1 MLTPAKPSGLSKLG
15 KQEKKLLLLM
25 LRNDEPKGNP
35 TLIWV
40 EVYQEFEIYY
50 SCLPKKYQRKF
61 RKEKTLRQSIRR
73 LTKRGLIKP
82 IVITQQ
88 NTVLTDP
95 RGQGYN
101 FYSLTPPGRLTAEK
115 LNPPQTNS
123 KDTKELEKT
132 LSQLRT
138 QSNSYI
144 TTIQIRELLW
154 QNTDRQFVNK
164 PEFDKYWNNT
174 KLGRMLKKYTL
185 KRTRVRKNDGRRKY
199 AIGDIV
205 FNKT

>member
-1 MLTPAKPSGLSKLG
+1 MLTQAKPSGLSKLG

-25 LRNDEPKGNP
+25 LRNDEPQGKP

-40 EVYQEFEIYY
+40 DVYQEFEIDY
-50 SCLPKKYQRKF
+50 SCLPKKYQPKV

-82 IVITQQ
+82 IVIAQQ
-88 NTVLTDP
+88 NTALTDP

-101 FYSLTPPGRLTAEK
+101 FYSLTPPGRSVAEK
-115 LNPPQTNS
+115 LTQPQTSS
-123 KDTKELEKT
+123 KDTNELEKT
-132 LSQLRT
+132 LNQLRT
-138 QSNSYI
+138 QNNKYV
-144 TTIQIRELLW
+144 TTTQIRELLW
-154 QNTDRQFVNK
+154 QNTDQKDTNK
-164 PEFDKYWNNT
+164 PDFEKHWNNT
-174 KLGRMLKKYTL
+174 KLGRMLKKYNIE
-185 KRTRVRKNDGRRKY
+185 RTRVRKNDGRRKY